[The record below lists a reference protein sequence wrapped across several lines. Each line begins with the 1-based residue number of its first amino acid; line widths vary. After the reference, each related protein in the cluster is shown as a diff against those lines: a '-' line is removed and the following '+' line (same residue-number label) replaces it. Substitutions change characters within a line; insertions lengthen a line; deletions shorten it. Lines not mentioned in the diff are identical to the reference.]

1 MIFVIDD
8 DRVMAECM
16 ARMLKQVEPNLEVQI
31 FSNGIEA
38 VAALNE
44 ATPSLIFLDVLL
56 DGPDGFTVL
65 NELASYTDTAKIP
78 VVLVSSLDLQ
88 KHDLS
93 NYGIVQVLHKDTMKP
108 ADFQAIL
115 EQYHGK

>member
-1 MIFVIDD
+1 MIFIIDD
-8 DRVMAECM
+8 DKIMAECM
-16 ARMLKQVEPNLEVQI
+16 ARMLKQSEPDLDVQI

-38 VAALNE
+38 VAALNDVM
-44 ATPSLIFLDVLL
+44 PSLIFLDVLL

-65 NELASYTDTAKIP
+65 NELASYTDTSKIP

-93 NYGIVQVLHKDTMKP
+93 NYGVVKILHKDTMNP
-108 ADFQAIL
+108 ADFQQIL
-115 EQYHGK
+115 EQYNGK